1 MSHLTGFQK
10 WWNNAL
16 PHRIHIRRH
25 VPKFLS
31 TCPDPLRGE
40 ILELG
45 AGHGWTS
52 RTILET
58 FPHVELTCA
67 EVDQSAQ
74 DVFQDLQATYG
85 SRLKIQQA
93 DIRSLPFDRES
104 FQVVIAINTIGY
116 IDEAEVQRVLRE
128 ALRVLRQGGLLGIS
142 DLTVARMPSF
152 ARRTLV
158 EKTLLEEGC
167 ELEYIR
173 RGARFSLWARKPGVD
188 PELY

>member
-1 MSHLTGFQK
+1 MSHLNAFQK

-16 PHRIHIRRH
+16 PHRLHIRRH

-67 EVDQSAQ
+67 EVDTAATGR
-74 DVFQDLQATYG
+74 FRDLQATYG
-85 SRLKIQQA
+85 TRLKIQEA
-93 DIRSLPFDRES
+93 DIRHLPFDRES
-104 FQVVIAINTIGY
+104 FHVVIAINTIGY
-116 IDEAEVQRVLRE
+116 IDEAEVRGVLRE
-128 ALRVLRQGGLLGIS
+128 ALRVLRRGGLLGIS
-142 DLTVARMPSF
+142 DMTVARMPSL
-152 ARRTLV
+152 ARCALV
-158 EKTLLEEGC
+158 EKVLLEEGC
-167 ELEYIR
+167 ELEYIKK
-173 RGARFSLWARKPGVD
+173 GARFSLWARKAGID
-188 PELY
+188 PEL